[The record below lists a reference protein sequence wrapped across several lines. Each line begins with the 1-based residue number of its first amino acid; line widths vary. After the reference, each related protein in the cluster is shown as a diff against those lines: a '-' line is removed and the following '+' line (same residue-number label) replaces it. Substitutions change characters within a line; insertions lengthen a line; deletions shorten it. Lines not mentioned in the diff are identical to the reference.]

1 MQKHSAFVSSLFEIL
16 KLEDCLGLILS
27 EQEGGYGVVIDV
39 FGLMFE
45 VRQLGEV
52 IVGVIAGREVAGM
65 VFQEVRTEFG
75 GAVENAKGAVPQRQI
90 IEYLSD
96 LDKYKNEQGC
106 TVWTLKLHE
115 GRVEI
120 FAQVLQTD
128 PEGGA

>member
-52 IVGVIAGREVAGM
+52 IVGVVAGREVAGM

-75 GAVENAKGAVPQRQI
+75 GTVENTKGAVAQRQI